1 MLSRALW
8 HFCRQSSIPIE
19 RLEMRIVILFV
30 LVAVYSFGCNSDPGE
45 DIVKRYKAGERI
57 FVKDDLRGANLEDAY
72 LDGAD
77 FSGTDLRGAN
87 LKSAYLSGAN
97 FNNADLSTTELEH
110 AKLYS
115 AHFNSNTKFPANF
128 DPKKRGMIQSD

>member
-1 MLSRALW
+1 MSRALLRFDR
-8 HFCRQSSIPIE
+8 HSGMPIE
-19 RLEMRIVILFV
+19 RLNMRIVILFV
-30 LVAVYSFGCNSDPGE
+30 LVATFSLGCNSDPGE

-57 FVKDDLRGANLEDAY
+57 FAKDDLRGANLKDAY

-77 FSGTDLRGAN
+77 FTGTDLRGVN
-87 LKSAYLSGAN
+87 LNGAYLSGAN
-97 FNNADLSTTELEH
+97 FNNADLSTTDLEH
-110 AKLYS
+110 AKLYA